1 MELHTSRLRI
11 DALHDGDVAALFAYR
26 GDAEVVRY
34 QGWRPQSLAEA
45 AAFIERQRGVVPGVC
60 GHWQQF
66 ALRLRGDDTLIGDL
80 GLHVV
85 DDATV
90 EFGITLAPAWQGRG
104 LAGEA
109 MRAMLAL
116 AFERMG
122 KHRAIASVDP
132 RNHACVRML
141 ERIGM
146 RKEAHFRE
154 SLRWGDGWADDA
166 IYAMLAREWA
176 SHRAATHDRG

>member
-1 MELHTSRLRI
+1 MPRLRI
-11 DALHDGDVAALFAYR
+11 DALHDGDAAALFAYR
-26 GDAEVVRY
+26 GDADVARY

-45 AAFIERQRGVVPGVC
+45 AAFIERQRDVVPDADG
-60 GHWQQF
+60 GWRPF
-66 ALRLRGDDTLIGDL
+66 ALRRRDGGTLVGDL

-90 EFGITLAPAWQGRG
+90 ELGITLAPTWQGQG

-116 AFERMG
+116 AFEGMG
-122 KHRAIASVDP
+122 MHRALASVDP
-132 RNHACVRML
+132 RNVPCVRML
-141 ERIGM
+141 ERIGL